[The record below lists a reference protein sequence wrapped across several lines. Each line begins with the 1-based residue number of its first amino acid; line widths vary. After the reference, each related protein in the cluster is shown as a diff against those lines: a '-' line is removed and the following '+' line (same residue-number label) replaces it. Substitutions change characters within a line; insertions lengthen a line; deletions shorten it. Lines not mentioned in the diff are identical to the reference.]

1 LKFLITMRTAATTVN
16 NNQPP
21 VTEQVKTNKGDR
33 THYNYIKV
41 RSGSFRSSK
50 SKEDHLQV
58 VATQQPSHDFR
69 RQSIEIVDDETCA
82 LFKV

>member
-1 LKFLITMRTAATTVN
+1 MRTATTIN
-16 NNQPP
+16 NNQLA
-21 VTEQVKTNKGDR
+21 TEQVVGKGNR

-50 SKEDHLQV
+50 SNKEDRLQV
-58 VATQQPSHDFR
+58 ISQTHEFR

-82 LFKV
+82 LFKVKQNKL